1 DHLALLDE
9 LALEHRDVTP
19 LRDQLLVGLAF
30 RAGEDQALLALGV
43 ATEAHG
49 AGDFGQD
56 GRLLRLARFEQVG
69 HARQTAGDV
78 AGLGR
83 LLRDTGNDVADI
95 HFGIVGD
102 ADDGARRQGVLR
114 GDVGA
119 GQVEVVAV
127 LVHQP
132 DHRPQIAVGATLLGR
147 LAVLAHHG
155 PAMLAAAARLRI
167 GHHHAGQAGH
177 LVDVAGHGDAVD
189 EVVELQPAL
198 HLGDDRVGVRI
209 PGGDHLPGLHRIF
222 VADRDHRAV
231 RDLVALPLAAE
242 LVDHGDLAGTGNGN
256 QVAALVAD
264 RLDVE
269 QPDRALGLDLH
280 VVDRRRPRRRT
291 TDMEGA

>member
-1 DHLALLDE
+1 
-9 LALEHRDVTP
+9 
-19 LRDQLLVGLAF
+19 
-30 RAGEDQALLALGV
+30 
-43 ATEAHG
+43 
-49 AGDFGQD
+49 GDFGQD

-102 ADDGARRQGVLR
+102 ADDGARRQEVLR

-127 LVHQP
+127 LVHQL
-132 DHRPQIAVGATLLGR
+132 DHRPQIAVGDTLLGL

-155 PAMLAAAARLRI
+155 PAMLAAARLRI